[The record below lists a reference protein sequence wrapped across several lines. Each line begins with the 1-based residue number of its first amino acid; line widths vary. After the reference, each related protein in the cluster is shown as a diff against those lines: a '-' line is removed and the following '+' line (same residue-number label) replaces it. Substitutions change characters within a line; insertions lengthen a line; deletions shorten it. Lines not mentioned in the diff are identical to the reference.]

1 MKAWRTDLAR
11 LGYTLAGGSVSVVFA
26 MWSRTLTL
34 GGLHCFDA
42 ALVMLRLFH
51 KSVSC
56 SAFFA
61 VCSVLES
68 IDFYLWCLRLPILPS
83 VALSFSCIDRSLSQ

>member
-56 SAFFA
+56 SAFFEF
-61 VCSVLES
+61 VRCWKVSTS
-68 IDFYLWCLRLPILPS
+68 ICGAYVYR
-83 VALSFSCIDRSLSQ
+83 SCPLLL